1 MTSSPLTVVDL
12 DSSWKTLCWSV
23 QQTVNSRWF
32 LVTFRDSQSRI
43 ETSSE
48 ATVGNRKKENI
59 PRVAKASEPVRS
71 FPQRAV
77 GAAVDGTSKHKDE
90 AETYRVM

>member
-1 MTSSPLTVVDL
+1 MTSSPLTFVDL
-12 DSSWKTLCWSV
+12 DSSWKTLCWLF

-48 ATVGNRKKENI
+48 AMVGNRKKENI

-71 FPQRAV
+71 FQRAI
-77 GAAVDGTSKHKDE
+77 GAAVNGTSKHKDE